1 MSSLSKL
8 AARLAGAFV
17 AVGCATGGGAPV
29 APEGLQER
37 VTRLESEIEAI
48 KNAPPA
54 APAAP
59 TTAAAPPPAAESKPA
74 EQSLL
79 VWHVTPD
86 ITFKPGL
93 RLQTRYEYNAETNN
107 NDISIARFRLKAGGE
122 VYEIANYYLEMKIDG
137 TGRSGSSPTA
147 AVENGWIDFAYSNAL
162 VGRAGL
168 YDVPFSRDALTSDS
182 KLLLVDR
189 SLIKDALTSFG
200 FADNG
205 IGVMARGRP
214 FDGRFEYAVG
224 AFNND
229 KFDGFRTSS
238 SKQSNAL
245 MPMARVAVDLLDPAP
260 PFGYADYR
268 ASYIGKGQR
277 LTIGTNGG
285 WLGNAENGP
294 TQDFD
299 IFAWGA
305 DLFFNSGPWTL
316 QAEYDWFRLTGN
328 VDQSNHGWYVQG
340 GYLLE
345 ALNHGLD
352 EVAPWFPDLEV
363 AARYQQ
369 LDARSYRS
377 TNEKQPGVG
386 MNFYIHEHN
395 LKIQT
400 DYLFRLYEH
409 ASNHGL
415 YQLQLQLDF

>member
-1 MSSLSKL
+1 MPSRSLIAALVAASL
-8 AARLAGAFV
+8 AAS
-17 AVGCATGGGAPV
+17 GCATSGGPPV
-29 APEGLQER
+29 PPEDLQER
-37 VTRLESEIEAI
+37 VVRLESEIEAI
-48 KNAPPA
+48 KSGTPAAPPA
-54 APAAP
+54 AP
-59 TTAAAPPPAAESKPA
+59 TAAAEPKPA
-74 EQSLL
+74 EKPLL
-79 VWHVTPD
+79 QWNVTPD

-93 RLQTRYEYNAETNN
+93 RLQTRYEYNTRSNN

-122 VYEIANYYLEMKIDG
+122 VYEIAKYYLEMKIDN
-137 TGRSGSSPTA
+137 TGRAGASPTA
-147 AVENGWIDFAYSNAL
+147 AVENGWLDFAYSNDL

-214 FDGRFEYAVG
+214 FEGRFEYALG

-229 KFDGFRTSS
+229 KFDGYRTSS
-238 SKQSNAL
+238 SKRSNL
-245 MPMARVAVDLLDPAP
+245 VMPMARVGVDLLDPAP

-268 ASYIGKGQR
+268 ASYVGQGQR
-277 LTIGTNGG
+277 LTIGANGG
-285 WLGNAENGP
+285 WLGNAKIGM

-299 IFAWGA
+299 IFAWGM
-305 DLFFNSGPWTL
+305 DLFFNKGPWTL

-328 VDQSNHGWYVQG
+328 VDQSNHGWFVQG
-340 GYLLE
+340 GYLIE
-345 ALNHGLD
+345 PLNRRLD
-352 EVAPWFPDLEV
+352 EVAPWFPKAELAV
-363 AARYQQ
+363 RYQQ
-369 LDARSYRS
+369 LDAKSYSS

-386 MNFYIHEHN
+386 MNFYIRDHN

-400 DYLFRLYEH
+400 DYLFRRFQH
-409 ASNHGL
+409 AKNQGL